1 MSTEGG
7 TPEGKRQR
15 KRSRLAVASV
25 AAAVLLAGGGGA
37 YWAAT
42 AWEDDGGKGGSTPGG
57 EGSPPPLALDAPSA
71 GGPTGPSQGIAVGEP
86 DPGGVR
92 YRAEGKLPGGPRTAA
107 VRLPEG
113 EVGRAEV
120 ASLAA
125 ALHVSGTPELEGDT
139 WRVGGPPGA
148 DEPVLQVARKGPGN
162 WSFARFGSIGK
173 GCVHPP
179 GSGPRTD
186 PAADLSPD
194 KPVSCPQ
201 QEGRA
206 ADGQPPVPEEKAKS
220 AAAPVLKALG
230 QDDSKIDASG
240 LFGAVRTVNAD
251 PVLDGLPVF
260 GWRTTLEVGS
270 DAQLVRGSGQ
280 LQTPPKGAVYPLV
293 TADEA
298 LKELNKGGG
307 TGQPAIGGCASPVP
321 HGDDGASG
329 EGPRGFAVPCPPKA
343 PPRTPAVVTGA
354 ALGLSAQSV
363 AGRQSLVPS
372 WLFQVRL
379 PGAEKEAAVT
389 VAQPA
394 VDPEFLVR
402 HSPGPGR
409 SESPGKGTPRSVP
422 VHVES
427 YSVDGNKLV
436 LHFWGGVCQNY
447 AASAEQ
453 SAAAVTVKVT
463 GTEKQPG
470 RQCVLMAKKFDET
483 VTLDEPLGDRKVVD
497 ASTGE
502 PVARQQEK

>member
-7 TPEGKRQR
+7 SPEGKQQR

-42 AWEDDGGKGGSTPGG
+42 ASGGDGGKGSGTPGG
-57 EGSPPPLALDAPSA
+57 EGSPPPLALDAPAA

-113 EVGRAEV
+113 EVSREQV
-120 ASLAA
+120 ASLAT
-125 ALHVSGTPELEGDT
+125 ALHVSGTPRLDGDT
-139 WRVGGPPGA
+139 WQVGGPPGA
-148 DEPVLQVARKGPGN
+148 GEPVLQVARKGPGD
-162 WSFARFGSIGK
+162 WSFARYGTPGK

-186 PAADLSPD
+186 PAADLSPG
-194 KPVSCPQ
+194 KPESCPQ
-201 QEGRA
+201 QEQKPSE
-206 ADGQPPVPEEKAKS
+206 DGQPVPEEKAKS

-230 QDDSKIDASG
+230 QDDSKIDASA
-240 LFGAVRTVNAD
+240 LFGAVRMVNAD
-251 PVLDGLPVF
+251 PVLDGLPSF

-270 DAQLVRGSGQ
+270 DAQLVRGSGRLQ
-280 LQTPPKGAVYPLV
+280 LPPKGATYPLV

-307 TGQPAIGGCASPVP
+307 TGRPPAGGCASPVP
-321 HGDDGASG
+321 QEDGGRPDD
-329 EGPRGFAVPCPPKA
+329 PRGFAPPCPPKA
-343 PPRTPAVVTGA
+343 PPREPATVTGA

-363 AGRQSLVPS
+363 AGRQALVPS

-379 PGAEKEAAVT
+379 PGTDKGASVT

-394 VDPEFLVR
+394 VDPEFLVKP
-402 HSPGPGR
+402 SPGPER
-409 SESPGKGTPRSVP
+409 SESPGKGTPQSAP
-422 VHVES
+422 VRVES
-427 YSVDGNKLV
+427 YGTEGKKLV
-436 LHFWGGVCQNY
+436 LHFWGGVCRTY

-453 SAAAVTVKVT
+453 SSAAVTVKVT
-463 GTEKQPG
+463 GTEQQPG

-502 PVARQQEK
+502 PVTQQQEK

>member
-7 TPEGKRQR
+7 SSEGKRQR

-42 AWEDDGGKGGSTPGG
+42 SSGGDGGKGGGAPGG
-57 EGSPPPLALDAPSA
+57 EGSPPPLALDAPA
-71 GGPTGPSQGIAVGEP
+71 AGPTGPSQGIAVGEP
-86 DPGGVR
+86 DPNGVR
-92 YRAEGKLPGGPRTAA
+92 YRAEGKLPEGPRTAA
-107 VRLPEG
+107 VRLPEA
-113 EVGRAEV
+113 EVSRERV

-125 ALHVSGTPELEGDT
+125 ALHVSGTPQLEGDT

-148 DEPVLQVARKGPGN
+148 DEPVLRVARKGPGN
-162 WSFARFGSIGK
+162 WSFARFGNAGK

-186 PAADLSPD
+186 PAADSAPAAPL
-194 KPVSCPQ
+194 SCPP
-201 QEGRA
+201 QEGPA
-206 ADGQPPVPEEKAKS
+206 PDGQPPVPEEKAKS

-280 LQTPPKGAVYPLV
+280 LQVPPKGAAYPLV
-293 TADEA
+293 TAEEA
-298 LKELNKGGG
+298 LKELNKGSG
-307 TGQPAIGGCASPVP
+307 TGRPALGGCASPVP
-321 HGDDGASG
+321 HGGAQADGDVT
-329 EGPRGFAVPCPPKA
+329 RGFAVPCPPKA
-343 PPRTPAVVTGA
+343 PPREPAAVTGA

-363 AGRQSLVPS
+363 AGRQALVPS

-379 PGAEKEAAVT
+379 PGAEKGATVT
-389 VAQPA
+389 VAQTA
-394 VDPEFLVR
+394 VDPRFLVR
-402 HSPGPGR
+402 RSPAPDR
-409 SESPGKGTPRSVP
+409 SEGPGKGTPKSSP

-427 YSVDGNKLV
+427 YSVDGKKLV
-436 LHFWGGVCQNY
+436 LHFWGGVCQSY
-447 AASAEQ
+447 AASAEE

-470 RQCVLMAKKFDET
+470 RQCVLMAKKLDET

-502 PVARQQEK
+502 PVAQRQEK

>member
-7 TPEGKRQR
+7 SPEGKQQR

-42 AWEDDGGKGGSTPGG
+42 ASEGDGGKGGGAPGG
-57 EGSPPPLALDAPSA
+57 DGSPPPLALDAPA
-71 GGPTGPSQGIAVGEP
+71 GGGPTGPSQGIAVGEP

-92 YRAEGKLPGGPRTAA
+92 YRAEGKLPDGPRTAA
-107 VRLPEG
+107 VRLSQG

-125 ALHVSGTPELEGDT
+125 ALHVSGTPQLEGET

-162 WSFARFGSIGK
+162 WSFARYGNPGK

-186 PAADLSPD
+186 PDAELSPAA
-194 KPVSCPQ
+194 PASCPQ
-201 QEGRA
+201 QEGPA
-206 ADGQPPVPEEKAKS
+206 SDGQPPVPEEKAKS
-220 AAAPVLKALG
+220 VAAPVLKALG

-260 GWRTTLEVGS
+260 GWRTTLAVGS
-270 DAQLVRGSGQ
+270 DGQLVRGSGQ
-280 LQTPPKGAVYPLV
+280 LQVPPKGATYPLV

-307 TGQPAIGGCASPVP
+307 GRPVIGGCATPVP
-321 HGDDGASG
+321 HGDAEANGDGA
-329 EGPRGFAVPCPPKA
+329 RGFAVPCPPKA
-343 PPRTPAVVTGA
+343 PPREPATVTGA

-363 AGRQSLVPS
+363 AGRQALVPS

-379 PGAEKEAAVT
+379 PGAEKGASIT

-402 HSPGPGR
+402 HSPGPDR
-409 SESPGKGTPRSVP
+409 SESPGKGTPKSVP

-427 YSVDGNKLV
+427 YSVDGKELV
-436 LHFWGGVCQNY
+436 LHFWGGVCRNY
-447 AASAEQ
+447 AVSAEQ

-470 RQCVLMAKKFDET
+470 RECILMAKKFDET

>member
-7 TPEGKRQR
+7 SPEGKQQR

-42 AWEDDGGKGGSTPGG
+42 ASEGDGGKDKGAAGG
-57 EGSPPPLALDAPSA
+57 ESPPPPLALDAPSA
-71 GGPTGPSQGIAVGEP
+71 GSGPAGSPQGIAVGEP
-86 DPGGVR
+86 DPTGVR
-92 YRAEGKLPGGPRTAA
+92 YRAEGKLPDGPRTAP
-107 VRLPEG
+107 VRLPKG
-113 EVGRAEV
+113 EVSREEV
-120 ASLAA
+120 AALAA
-125 ALHVSGTPELEGDT
+125 ALHVPGTPTADGEV

-148 DEPVLQVARKGPGN
+148 DEPVLRVARKGPGN
-162 WSFARFGSIGK
+162 WSFARFGGAAK

-186 PAADLSPD
+186 PAADLSPGTPD
-194 KPVSCPQ
+194 HCPQ
-201 QEGRA
+201 QEGKA
-206 ADGQPPVPEEKAKS
+206 SDGQPPVPEEKAKS

-230 QDDSKIDASG
+230 QDDSKVDASV

-260 GWRTTLEVGS
+260 GWRTTLDVGS
-270 DAQLVRGSGQ
+270 DAQIVRGSGQ
-280 LQTPPKGAVYPLV
+280 LQVPPKGATYPVV

-307 TGQPAIGGCASPVP
+307 TGSGGIGGCASPVP
-321 HGDDGASG
+321 HDGSDVPG
-329 EGPRGFAVPCPPKA
+329 GFAPPCPPKA
-343 PPRTPAVVTGA
+343 PPREPATVTGA
-354 ALGLSAQSV
+354 AFGLSAQSV
-363 AGRQSLVPS
+363 AGRQALVPS

-379 PGAEKEAAVT
+379 PGADKEPAIT
-389 VAQPA
+389 VARPA
-394 VDPEFLVR
+394 VDPRFVAKP
-402 HSPGPGR
+402 SPAPER
-409 SESPGKGTPRSVP
+409 SESPGKGAPKSSP
-422 VHVES
+422 VHVTS
-427 YSVDGNKLV
+427 YSVEDRKLV
-436 LHFWGGVCQNY
+436 LHFWGGVCQTY
-447 AASAEQ
+447 AVSAEQ
-453 SAAAVTVKVT
+453 SSAAVTVKVT

-502 PVARQQEK
+502 PVAQQQEK